1 MAKKVSF
8 SILTTFVTVTLVSAV
23 LYGYEFFF
31 NPYIGMPQ
39 NGYIGNEL
47 YTWGHLV
54 KNNQYGFRERNFDS
68 PKPAGMYRIM
78 VLGDSLTWGAGL
90 APEERYTAITE
101 NLLNKTFNDRK
112 FEVLNFGI
120 SGGPTIRERD
130 ILRQYKDIVNPD
142 LIVVGFCL
150 NDPQP
155 RGQDYSVER
164 ENLEKSQWGAV
175 VARMQVFLR
184 YIRLPYL
191 SERLNVA
198 FYNLAMKAGIMPDW
212 QTALQRTYDPSSDE
226 WVDFVRALRDIK
238 NISDELHLPSPIFA
252 ILNQGNHSSDYN
264 NLGGLEQA
272 WQGTAGYAVGQELA
286 GDLKHFLTWYH
297 QAEKAAKDVGFMT
310 YNHEY
315 EIPRQIKNE
324 SLRVNR
330 LDYHPSASLNRVY
343 GEKLYQKITEVI
355 QNPPTLPDATHVES
369 RFIPSL

>member
-8 SILTTFVTVTLVSAV
+8 SILTMFVTVALVSAV

-31 NPYIGMPQ
+31 NPYRGMPP
-39 NGYIGNEL
+39 NGWIGNEL

-90 APEERYTAITE
+90 APEERYTAIAE

-120 SGGPTIRERD
+120 SGGPTITERD
-130 ILRQYKDIVNPD
+130 ILRRYKDIVNPD

-155 RGQDYSVER
+155 RGQDYSIER

-175 VARMQVFLR
+175 VARMQAFLR
-184 YIRLPYL
+184 DTGLPYL
-191 SERLNVA
+191 AERLNVA
-198 FYNLAMKAGIMPDW
+198 FYNLAKKAGIIPDW

-226 WVDFVRALRDIK
+226 WLDFVEALRDIK

-252 ILNQGNHSSDYN
+252 ILNQGNHSSDYKDSN
-264 NLGGLEQA
+264 NLEGG
-272 WQGTAGYAVGQELA
+272 QGPASYAVGQSFA
-286 GDLKHFLTWYH
+286 GDLKHFFAWYH
-297 QAEKAAKDVGFMT
+297 QAEKAAEDVGFMT

-324 SLRVNR
+324 SLWINS
-330 LDYHPSASLNRVY
+330 LDAHPSAGFL
-343 GEKLYQKITEVI
+343 ITSVI
-355 QNPPTLPDATHVES
+355 
-369 RFIPSL
+369 F